1 MQGGINSMSGFSG
14 PAKKTRQCIMN
25 SLVILMED
33 KDFSKIATV
42 DIISKSDV
50 SKSTF
55 YKYFFDKY
63 NLVNQMLDD
72 FMEQLK
78 LIFKRAYESRSI
90 KNFYYDFSQY
100 LNHNYERIRCIFKT
114 RDDNID
120 LKQKFQDLVR
130 QEYLTLN
137 CDREF
142 DADYFAL
149 TFQWSLDY
157 LIHQE
162 RFITMEDIKKID
174 EKINLSGLFVL
185 NKKRNVFLEPAV
197 C

>member
-1 MQGGINSMSGFSG
+1 
-14 PAKKTRQCIMN
+14 
-25 SLVILMED
+25 
-33 KDFSKIATV
+33 
-42 DIISKSDV
+42 
-50 SKSTF
+50 
-55 YKYFFDKY
+55 
-63 NLVNQMLDD
+63 MLDD
-72 FMEQLK
+72 FMEQPK

-174 EKINLSGLFVL
+174 KKINLSGLFVL
-185 NKKRNVFLEPAV
+185 NKRRNVFLEPAV